1 MDNRIFIESD
11 QIDFHRLLKLRKIIR
26 NEASKDEIE
35 DAILKAIDRKPKGH
49 DFEISRRKI
58 TPAVQRHMSVTGG

>member
-1 MDNRIFIESD
+1 MCLGQDDSAD
-11 QIDFHRLLKLRKIIR
+11 LRKIIR

-58 TPAVQRHMSVTGG
+58 APAVQRHMSVTGG